1 MFCINCSTLTC
12 ESVRQDDS
20 CDKYRYIEQLESLLK
35 LVGNQ
40 LNMQV
45 HVYVVPMNDNQQT
58 LATKCLMQLE
68 ELEIRPS
75 KIFRNLAVPELLEVA
90 IHRMEGELSIT
101 GALSVKTGKFTGR
114 SPDDRYIVDD
124 NITHDIIE
132 WGKVNHQIS
141 EEKFE
146 NIFGRMKKYIEGK
159 AFFVFDGFVGA

>member
-1 MFCINCSTLTC
+1 
-12 ESVRQDDS
+12 
-20 CDKYRYIEQLESLLK
+20 
-35 LVGNQ
+35 
-40 LNMQV
+40 MQV

-114 SPDDRYIVDD
+114 SPEDRYIVDD
-124 NITHDIIE
+124 DVTHSTID
-132 WGKVNHQIS
+132 WGKIKHPLS
-141 EEKFE
+141 EDKFDMF
-146 NIFGRMKKYIEGK
+146 FGRMRKFVEIKDIYILDCLVCTYYVNK
-159 AFFVFDGFVGA
+159 LYLIV